1 MGLIYHAPSR
11 IGPAPSRIGLVTD
24 RWWRMAPVP
33 PADDGVPATTVV
45 VIHRDRPDRLA
56 DTLGALAAQTVPVR
70 IVLVDSGSSP
80 ANHRRAEGLL
90 PEGAEVVRM
99 GANGGF
105 GPSANAGW
113 RRFLAHHDG
122 EWVGLCPHDALPAP
136 DAIERILTAATARP
150 RAGLACGDFG
160 DGTTPVVDPYFGAIS
175 VPAAIDEGWE
185 PAGYP
190 HGTLLFARRGFLEDA
205 GLFDERYFA
214 YCEEAD
220 LGLRARAAGWE
231 VGLVR
236 GAMVHNPDMST
247 ASPAVDYLMVRN
259 TLLLVREHS
268 GRYKA
273 FIRFVMACSQLVTE
287 RGRNPYHDTVARAL
301 ALRDFLLGRTGPP
314 PVRTLRPR
322 LQPPRDAPSAG
333 TSPG

>member
-1 MGLIYHAPSR
+1 MGLIYHAPPGT
-11 IGPAPSRIGLVTD
+11 GPALTRIRPAAGH
-24 RWWRMAPVP
+24 WWRMAAVP
-33 PADDGVPATTVV
+33 LADPGAPATTVV
-45 VIHRDRPDRLA
+45 VIHRDRADRLA
-56 DTLGALAAQTVPVR
+56 DTLGALASQTVPIR

-80 ANHRRAEGLL
+80 ADHRRALDLL
-90 PEGAEVVRM
+90 PAGAEVIRM
-99 GANGGF
+99 GVNGGF
-105 GPSANAGW
+105 GPSANAAW
-113 RRFLAHHDG
+113 RHFLAHHDG
-122 EWVGLCPHDALPAP
+122 DWVGLCPHDALPAP
-136 DAIERILTAATARP
+136 DAVARILAAVASRP

-175 VPAAIDEGWE
+175 VPASVDEGWE

-190 HGTLLFARRGFLEDA
+190 HGTLLFARRGFLEDV

-220 LGLRARAAGWE
+220 LGLRAHAAGWE

-287 RGRNPYHDTVARAL
+287 RGRNPYHDTMARVL

-314 PVRTLRPR
+314 PVRTVRPR
-322 LQPPRDAPSAG
+322 RRPRPGAPSTG
-333 TSPG
+333 TSRG

>member
-1 MGLIYHAPSR
+1 M
-11 IGPAPSRIGLVTD
+11 PAPVR
-24 RWWRMAPVP
+24 APTP
-33 PADDGVPATTVV
+33 IV
-45 VIHRDRPDRLA
+45 VIHRNRPDRLA
-56 DTLGALAAQTVPVR
+56 ATVAALVAQTTPVR
-70 IVLVDSGSSP
+70 LILVDSGSTP
-80 ANHRRAEGLL
+80 ENHHRALAVL
-90 PEGAEVVRM
+90 PEGSDVVRM
-99 GANGGF
+99 GTNGGF

-113 RRFLAHHDG
+113 RRFLADHDG

-136 DAIERILTAATARP
+136 DAVARILDAAGQRR

-160 DGTTPVVDPYFGAIS
+160 DGTTPVVDPYFGGIQ
-175 VPAAIDEGWE
+175 VPATTDEGWD

-190 HGTLLFARRGFLEDA
+190 HGTLLFARRGFLEDV

-220 LGLRARAAGWE
+220 LGLRAHAAGWE

-273 FIRFVMACSQLVTE
+273 FIRFVMACSQVVTE
-287 RGRNPYHDTVARAL
+287 RGRNPYHDTRARLL
-301 ALRDFLLGRTGPP
+301 ALRDFLIRRLGPP
-314 PVRTLRPR
+314 PAALER
-322 LQPPRDAPSAG
+322 SAIG
-333 TSPG
+333 PG

>member
-1 MGLIYHAPSR
+1 MPPP
-11 IGPAPSRIGLVTD
+11 GPNP
-24 RWWRMAPVP
+24 
-33 PADDGVPATTVV
+33 TTVV
-45 VIHRDRPDRLA
+45 VIHRNRVDRLA
-56 DTLGALAAQTVPVR
+56 ATVAALAAQTVPVR
-70 IVLVDSGSSP
+70 LLLVDSGSTP
-80 ANHRRAEGLL
+80 EQHRAAVALL
-90 PEGAEVVRM
+90 PAGSDVVQM
-99 GANGGF
+99 GRNGGF

-113 RRFLAHHDG
+113 RRFLADHDG
-122 EWVGLCPHDALPAP
+122 DWVGVCPHDALPAP
-136 DAIERILTAATARP
+136 DAVERILAAVAIRP

-160 DGTTPVVDPYFGAIS
+160 DGTTPVVDPYFGGIQ
-175 VPAAIDEGWE
+175 VPATTAAGWD

-190 HGTLLFARRGFLEDA
+190 HGTLLFARRDFLEDV

-220 LGLRARAAGWE
+220 LGLRAHAAGWE

-273 FIRFVMACSQLVTE
+273 TIRFLMACSQLITE
-287 RGRNPYHDTVARAL
+287 RGRNPYHDTRARVL
-301 ALRDFLLGRTGPP
+301 ALGDFLRHRTGPP
-314 PVRTLRPR
+314 PATLQGVPG
-322 LQPPRDAPSAG
+322 AG
-333 TSPG
+333 

>member
-1 MGLIYHAPSR
+1 MRSGSILLIYHA
-11 IGPAPSRIGLVTD
+11 D
-24 RWWRMAPVP
+24 RRPVVRT
-33 PADDGVPATTVV
+33 DGVPLVVTGRVQQDGPVPTPSRAPTPIV
-45 VIHRDRPDRLA
+45 VIHRNRPERLA
-56 DTLGALAAQTVPVR
+56 ATVAALVAQTTPVR
-70 IVLVDSGSSP
+70 LILVDSGSTRS
-80 ANHRRAEGLL
+80 NHRRALELL
-90 PEGAEVVRM
+90 PAGSDVVQM
-99 GANGGF
+99 AGNGGF

-113 RRFLAHHDG
+113 RRFLAGDEG

-136 DAIERILTAATARP
+136 DAVARILDAAASRP

-160 DGTTPVVDPYFGAIS
+160 DGTTPVVDPYFGGIQ
-175 VPAAIDEGWE
+175 VPATTDEGWD

-190 HGTLLFARRGFLEDA
+190 HGTLLFARRGFLEDV

-220 LGLRARAAGWE
+220 LGLRAHAAGWE

-273 FIRFVMACSQLVTE
+273 AIRFLMACSQLVTE
-287 RGRNPYHDTVARAL
+287 RGRNPYHDTRARVL
-301 ALRDFLLGRTGPP
+301 ALRDFLFRRLGAPP
-314 PVRTLRPR
+314 LSLQVAPVG
-322 LQPPRDAPSAG
+322 AG
-333 TSPG
+333 FTPGE

>member
-1 MGLIYHAPSR
+1 MPPHRRAPTP
-11 IGPAPSRIGLVTD
+11 I
-24 RWWRMAPVP
+24 
-33 PADDGVPATTVV
+33 V
-45 VIHRDRPDRLA
+45 VIHRDRPERLSA
-56 DTLGALAAQTVPVR
+56 TIAALEAQTTPVR
-70 IVLVDSGSSP
+70 LILVDSGSS
-80 ANHRRAEGLL
+80 AENHRRALAML
-90 PEGAEVVRM
+90 PEGSDVVQM
-99 GANGGF
+99 GGNGGF

-113 RRFLAHHDG
+113 RRFLADHVG

-136 DAIERILTAATARP
+136 DAVARILEAVEGRP

-160 DGTTPVVDPYFGAIS
+160 DGTTPVVDPYFGGIQ
-175 VPAAIDEGWE
+175 VPATTDEGWD

-190 HGTLLFARRGFLEDA
+190 HGTLLFARRGFLEDV

-220 LGLRARAAGWE
+220 LGLRAHAADWE

-236 GAMVHNPDMST
+236 GAMVRNPDMST

-287 RGRNPYHDTVARAL
+287 RGTNPYHDTRARL
-301 ALRDFLLGRTGPP
+301 IALRDFLARRLGPP
-314 PVRTLRPR
+314 PAS
-322 LQPPRDAPSAG
+322 LQASSVAAG
-333 TSPG
+333 